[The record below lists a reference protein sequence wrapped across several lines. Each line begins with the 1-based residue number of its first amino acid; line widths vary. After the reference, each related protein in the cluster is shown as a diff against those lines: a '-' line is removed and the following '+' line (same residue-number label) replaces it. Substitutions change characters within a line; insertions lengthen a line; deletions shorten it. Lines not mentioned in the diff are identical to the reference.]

1 MSYSKQLDVLQTSLG
16 QSITL
21 KNIEVHDRYS
31 NAAALNVISQEDA
44 NTFIDSEY
52 VKSYNFNG
60 YLYVSYVD
68 DIKKYITDIERYE
81 GKGGKVQANPEDLFY
96 GIDAAIIGREDTEYD
111 FAFTVNG
118 YKLLDGR
125 HIKPEDGENSVCLI
139 SKQVAELN
147 NLKIGDRFK
156 VEESDR
162 TVYFDMEIVGLFDI
176 PDGMYAEGFGNAPQE
191 MIFVPEGM
199 RTKEFERVG
208 IPFSYRNIT
217 AYLNSS
223 RRHRCLR

>member
-1 MSYSKQLDVLQTSLG
+1 MQTSLG

-191 MIFVPEGM
+191 MIFVPAS
-199 RTKEFERVG
+199 ERIRKSGPACFV
-208 IPFSYRNIT
+208 
-217 AYLNSS
+217 
-223 RRHRCLR
+223 